1 MQIKKIEI
9 KEKFSKFKNTSDK
22 YTDIYLSR
30 EIKEISRITTTY
42 MNDNKQNFYLNIGE
56 DGKINTIE
64 VINVKCNKSNDN
76 FKIPEKILKGEVFFE
91 ELWYDNKDTEY
102 CIEGREIEDLYME
115 CSNTRLDC
123 FFDENKNF
131 NYGVQISEE
140 IIILVGENNIMKG
153 ILINGNFKI
162 ENGRFYNRK

>member
-1 MQIKKIEI
+1 
-9 KEKFSKFKNTSDK
+9 
-22 YTDIYLSR
+22 
-30 EIKEISRITTTY
+30 
-42 MNDNKQNFYLNIGE
+42 
-56 DGKINTIE
+56 
-64 VINVKCNKSNDN
+64 
-76 FKIPEKILKGEVFFE
+76 
-91 ELWYDNKDTEY
+91 
-102 CIEGREIEDLYME
+102 ME

>member
-22 YTDIYLSR
+22 YTDIYLNR
-30 EIKEISRITTTY
+30 EIKEISRISY
-42 MNDNKQNFYLNIGE
+42 NNQNFYLNIGE

-102 CIEGREIEDLYME
+102 CIEGREIEDLYGVFQY
-115 CSNTRLDC
+115 TIRL
-123 FFDENKNF
+123 FF
-131 NYGVQISEE
+131 
-140 IIILVGENNIMKG
+140 
-153 ILINGNFKI
+153 
-162 ENGRFYNRK
+162 

>member
-30 EIKEISRITTTY
+30 EIKEISRISY
-42 MNDNKQNFYLNIGE
+42 NNQNFYLN
-56 DGKINTIE
+56 
-64 VINVKCNKSNDN
+64 
-76 FKIPEKILKGEVFFE
+76 IPEKILKGEVFFE

>member
-30 EIKEISRITTTY
+30 EIKEISRISY
-42 MNDNKQNFYLNIGE
+42 NNQNFYLNIGE

-76 FKIPEKILKGEVFFE
+76 FKIPEKILKGEVLFE

-153 ILINGNFKI
+153 ILINGNFKN